1 MSSYVER
8 PRFSCALAGALTTV
22 TALPRGIPILHASPG
37 CAGNAAW
44 TQLGGGGLQT
54 GGYCATLSVPS
65 SNIQENEVVFG
76 GADRLREQLKHT
88 LEVIDGDIYVVITG
102 CVPAMIGD
110 DVAAV
115 VREFQAP
122 GRALLLTETGGF
134 KGNSYVGYDQVLQTL
149 FSDLVEKN
157 VPRIKRRVN
166 LWGIVPSWD
175 PFWRGNLSGVRKLL
189 EKLGL
194 KVNSFFTH
202 RDSVSNIRKAASAEL
217 NIVVSDLYGID
228 AARKF
233 ESLHGTP
240 YVNVPLPVGPS
251 ASAEFLELLG
261 RSLELPESLV
271 KRVITKERKAYFAHL
286 QTLADV
292 YTDMDLQRYAIV
304 IGDANYAASLPRF
317 LAQDLGWLCE
327 LVVHTDPVAEEARPR
342 LVARQDTI
350 DASIRPRVVFETN
363 MSRIQEHLRALRPEQ
378 NGSRYT
384 DTLSPAFVVGS
395 SLDRPLATALGAS
408 HLSVTFPVANRAVLD
423 RGYTGY
429 EGGLRL
435 TEDLLS
441 AIVAAR

>member
-1 MSSYVER
+1 MANYVER

-76 GADRLREQLKHT
+76 GAERLREQLKHT
-88 LEVIDGDIYVVITG
+88 LDVIDGDIYVVITG

-110 DVAAV
+110 DVAAI
-115 VREFQAP
+115 VREFQSERRP
-122 GRALLLTETGGF
+122 LLLTETGGF

-149 FSDLVEKN
+149 CRDFVEKD
-157 VPRIKRRVN
+157 VPRVKGHVN

-175 PFWRGNLSGVRKLL
+175 PFWRGNLAGVRLLL

-202 RDSVSNIRKAASAEL
+202 RDKVSKIRKAASAEL
-217 NIVVSDLYGID
+217 NIVVSDLYGVG
-228 AARKF
+228 AAQLF

-240 YVNVPLPVGPS
+240 YVSLPLPVGPS
-251 ASAEFLELLG
+251 ASAEFLEQVGTRL
-261 RSLELPESLV
+261 SLPSSRV
-271 KRVITKERKAYFAHL
+271 KRVIAKEQKGYFAHL

-304 IGDANYAASLPRF
+304 IGDVNYGASLPRF

-327 LVVHTDPVAEEARPR
+327 LVVHTDPVSEDARSS
-342 LVARQDTI
+342 LAARQNTI
-350 DASIRPRVVFETN
+350 DAAIRPRVVFEPDT
-363 MSRIQEHLRALRPEQ
+363 SRIQEHVQALRPKQ
-378 NGSRYT
+378 NGGKYT
-384 DTLSPAFVVGS
+384 DTFSPAFVVGS
-395 SLDRPLATALGAS
+395 SLDRPVATSLGAP
-408 HLSVTFPVANRAVLD
+408 HLSVSFPVANRAVLD

-441 AIVAAR
+441 AIVALR